1 MGSDPMVKKPPSRYA
16 LAPWGMQPNTSPA
29 AHFPRFPWADFHS
42 CLYTAYYTIFPYTSS
57 TRSTCST
64 RLTIPHSSLFAYL
77 VYFVVQFFASFA
89 FFAAETSTRSTRL
102 PFFTFTLTSLL
113 SSPPRQIRRALSTTF
128 SISIAKQ
135 PISTSPT
142 LQHSPLRFSKDGSSL
157 LRKSIF
163 LQARSRLVG
172 YCIFKYAIRKQYI
185 KNRFFEFSS
194 VCSTFFAHQFQCRT
208 RNSTTRRNS
217 FKNRFN
223 RLALRT

>member
-1 MGSDPMVKKPPSRYA
+1 MAKESLSRYA
-16 LAPWGMQPNTSPA
+16 PAPWGMQPNTSPA
-29 AHFPRFPWADFHS
+29 ALSPQFPWAAFHS
-42 CLYTAYYTIFPYTSS
+42 CLYIYCILYHFWDVRRI
-57 TRSTCST
+57 
-64 RLTIPHSSLFAYL
+64 L
-77 VYFVVQFFASFA
+77 
-89 FFAAETSTRSTRL
+89 L
-102 PFFTFTLTSLL
+102 P
-113 SSPPRQIRRALSTTF
+113 PPRQIRRDLSTTF
-128 SISIAKQ
+128 STSIAKQ